1 MQFYELQVNEWFCF
15 TLRCI
20 SSYWIEVSEQSDEA
34 IFELQQDV
42 MIWTELQEELW
53 KRLLC
58 WIGLSRRQDRLES
71 RCHLQI

>member
-1 MQFYELQVNEWFCF
+1 MNWNCKEMNGSVS
-15 TLRCI
+15 LRCI
-20 SSYWIEVSEQSDEA
+20 SSYWTEVSEQSDEA

-42 MIWTELQEELW
+42 MIWTDLQEELR

-58 WIGLSRRQDRLES
+58 WIGLSGCQNRLES